1 MTYTVGV
8 VMDPIAKIKPEK
20 DTSFAMM
27 LEAQRRG
34 VTLVYFELSD
44 LYIDNGA
51 PKGIGQQVTVRD
63 QDKDFYTLGETTT
76 YALGDIDV
84 LLMRKDPPFDSE
96 FLYATHILSLAE
108 RDGALV
114 VNRPQSLR
122 DFNEKLF
129 TSYFPSLIPDT
140 LVTRNSKL
148 VREFHAKHKDVI
160 CKPLDGMGGASI
172 FRVKEDG
179 TNLGVIIETLTANG
193 QRQMMVQ
200 KYLPEIKDGDK
211 RVLIVNGEVMPYCLA
226 RLPSAGET
234 RGNLAAGG
242 TGRPQPISD
251 SDRRLAETIAPV
263 LIEKGLIFVGL
274 DVIGDRITEINV
286 TSPTCVREIE
296 RAYDINIMAA
306 LFDAIEAKLA
316 Q

>member
-20 DTSFAMM
+20 DTSFAML

-34 VTLVYFELSD
+34 ATLVYFELSD

-251 SDRRLAETIAPV
+251 SDRRLAETIAPA

>member
-27 LEAQRRG
+27 LEAQHRG
-34 VTLVYFELSD
+34 ATLIYLELKD
-44 LYIDNGA
+44 LYIDNGV
-51 PKGIGQQVTVRD
+51 PKAIGYPVTVRD
-63 QDKDFYTLGETTT
+63 QAQDFYTLGEEQQ
-76 YALGDIDV
+76 YLLGELDV
-84 LLMRKDPPFDSE
+84 ILMRKDPPFDSE
-96 FLYATHILSLAE
+96 FLYATHILDLAE
-108 RDGALV
+108 RAGALV
-114 VNRPQSLR
+114 VNKPQSLR

-129 TSYFPSLIPDT
+129 TAYFPALIPDT
-140 LVTRNSKL
+140 LVTRNAAL
-148 VREFHAKHKDVI
+148 VRQFHAKHKDVI

-172 FRVKEDG
+172 FRIKEDG
-179 TNLGVIIETLTANG
+179 TNLGVIIETLTNNG
-193 QRQMMVQ
+193 QTQMMVQ
-200 KYLPEIKDGDK
+200 AYLPAIKEGDK
-211 RVLIVNGEVMPYCLA
+211 RVLIVNGKVMPYCLA

-251 SDRRLAETIAPV
+251 SDRELAETIAPV
-263 LIEKGLIFVGL
+263 LVERGLMFVGL

-296 RAYDINIMAA
+296 RAYDINITGE
-306 LFDAIEAKLA
+306 LFDAIEAKLN
-316 Q
+316 

>member
-27 LEAQRRG
+27 LEAQHRG
-34 VTLVYFELSD
+34 ATLIYLELKD
-44 LYIDNGA
+44 LYIDNGV
-51 PKGIGQQVTVRD
+51 PKAIGYPVTVRD
-63 QDKDFYTLGETTT
+63 QAQDFYTLGEEQQ
-76 YALGDIDV
+76 YLLGELDV
-84 LLMRKDPPFDSE
+84 ILMRKDPPFDSE
-96 FLYATHILSLAE
+96 FLYATHILDLAE
-108 RDGALV
+108 RAGALV
-114 VNRPQSLR
+114 VNKPQSLR

-129 TSYFPSLIPDT
+129 TAYFPELIPDT
-140 LVTRNSKL
+140 LVTRNAAL
-148 VREFHAKHKDVI
+148 VRQFHAKHKDVI

-172 FRVKEDG
+172 FRIKEDG
-179 TNLGVIIETLTANG
+179 TNLGVIIETLTSNG
-193 QRQMMVQ
+193 QSQMMVQ
-200 KYLPEIKDGDK
+200 AYLPAIKEGDK
-211 RVLIVNGEVMPYCLA
+211 PVLIVNGKVMPYCLA

-251 SDRRLAETIAPV
+251 SDRALAETIAPV
-263 LIEKGLIFVGL
+263 LVERGLMFVGL

-296 RAYDINIMAA
+296 RAYDINITGE
-306 LFDAIEAKLA
+306 LFDAIEAKLN
-316 Q
+316 

>member
-1 MTYTVGV
+1 
-8 VMDPIAKIKPEK
+8 MDPIAKIKPEK

-34 VTLVYFELSD
+34 ATLVYFELKD
-44 LYIDNGA
+44 LYIDSGA

-63 QDKDFYTLGETTT
+63 QDKDFYTLGETHT

>member
-27 LEAQRRG
+27 LEAQHRG
-34 VTLVYFELSD
+34 ATLIYLELKD
-44 LYIDNGA
+44 LYIDNGV
-51 PKGIGQQVTVRD
+51 PKAIGYPVTVRD
-63 QDKDFYTLGETTT
+63 QAQDFYTLGEEQQ
-76 YALGDIDV
+76 YLLGELNVI
-84 LLMRKDPPFDSE
+84 LMRKDPPFDSE
-96 FLYATHILSLAE
+96 FLYATHILDLAE
-108 RDGALV
+108 RAGALV
-114 VNRPQSLR
+114 VNKPQSLR

-129 TSYFPSLIPDT
+129 TAYFPALIPDT
-140 LVTRNSKL
+140 LVTRNAAL
-148 VREFHAKHKDVI
+148 VRQFHAKHKDVI

-172 FRVKEDG
+172 FRIKEDG
-179 TNLGVIIETLTANG
+179 TNLGVIIETLTNNG
-193 QRQMMVQ
+193 QSQMMVQ
-200 KYLPEIKDGDK
+200 AYLPAIKDGDK
-211 RVLIVNGEVMPYCLA
+211 RVLIVNGKVMPYCLA

-251 SDRRLAETIAPV
+251 SDRALAETIAPV
-263 LIEKGLIFVGL
+263 LVERGLMFVGL

-296 RAYDINIMAA
+296 RAYDINIMGE
-306 LFDAIEAKLA
+306 LFDAIEAKLN
-316 Q
+316 

>member
-34 VTLVYFELSD
+34 ATLVYFELSD

-179 TNLGVIIETLTANG
+179 TNLGVIIETLTAHG